1 MPKDMLKNLST
12 LNVLN
17 PDQFTIVWLTWLRL
31 GLVIAVLFLSLKSEL
46 SFDYWLILCGYVGA
60 AFWFV
65 YRREVLEES
74 HNLALSLTFDI
85 AFIGWFLYTNNGVMS
100 GWVSVLLFPALVGS
114 LTCKKSTAWFIAC
127 LAMLCYG
134 ALIYGHLDAMNADPH
149 AGHMMNHAGMN
160 HGGMGD
166 DAEPMS
172 MASHIEGM
180 LITFCISVGIL
191 TGFISHQ
198 ADLLRRHQRSLV
210 EMHERQ
216 LREQQIMA
224 FATLS
229 ANTTHRLASPI
240 SSIGLLLEELT
251 ENHPDIHWQSDEV
264 FMEINTQ
271 IERCGNVLQ
280 ALVKTTRDYDPNK
293 QRRDNIDAWLPEVV
307 GNWWVTRNEVHYQLD
322 IDESLQGTPIE
333 YDDNISFALI
343 NLLDNAANACKNE
356 SQPLIVLHVV
366 KNTQNTINI
375 VLQDNGEGIKDL
387 YIPRFGKQFIKSQSG
402 GMGIGTALA
411 QAAIQQAGGQM
422 TVAEGDNVDGVKMGT
437 KVIISLPLVAPDKQ
451 AQS

>member
-1 MPKDMLKNLST
+1 MPKDILKNLSS

-17 PDQFTIVWLTWLRL
+17 PDQFTLVWLTWSRL

-60 AFWFV
+60 TFWFV
-65 YRREVLEES
+65 YQREVLEQS
-74 HNLALSLTFDI
+74 RNLALGLTVDI
-85 AFIGWFLYTNNGVMS
+85 AFIGWFLYTQNGVMS

-114 LTCKKSTAWFIAC
+114 LTCAKRTAWFIAC
-127 LAMLCYG
+127 LAMICYG
-134 ALIYGHLDAMNADPH
+134 ALIYVHLAEMETGAHVGHSMD
-149 AGHMMNHAGMN
+149 HMSHMNHDQEA
-160 HGGMGD
+160 
-166 DAEPMS
+166 PMS

-240 SSIGLLLEELT
+240 SSISLLLEELA
-251 ENHPDIHWQSDEV
+251 ENHPDIDWQSDDV
-264 FMEINTQ
+264 YNEINIQ
-271 IERCGNVLQ
+271 ITRCSSVLQ

-293 QRRDNIDAWLPEVV
+293 QRRDNIDTWLPEVI

-322 IDESLQGTPIE
+322 IDRALEGQEIE
-333 YDDNISFALI
+333 YDDNISFALV
-343 NLLDNAANACKNE
+343 NLLDNAANACK
-356 SQPLIVLHVV
+356 SQSHPLIVLNVSHHRKDKVQI
-366 KNTQNTINI
+366 T
-375 VLQDNGEGIKDL
+375 LQDNGEGIKDL

-411 QAAIQQAGGQM
+411 QAAIQQAGGAM
-422 TVAEGDNVDGVKMGT
+422 TVAEGDEIDGVKMGT
-437 KVIISLPLVAPDKQ
+437 KVMILLPLTAPEKQ
-451 AQS
+451 TG